1 MVLSQPVTPRPD
13 GKPDGHASPVAPRP
27 QLSRA
32 AHEQMLAELVEGAPD
47 AMLVVAPDGAV
58 IFVNRQAE
66 ALFGYPRTELIGQR
80 IELLVPEVLRGRHLI
95 DRQRYAQTPS
105 VRPMGAGR
113 SLLARRRDGSE
124 FPVEI
129 SLAPLPFADGAAFTA
144 VVRDVTARAE
154 LEAELVRLA
163 VHDTLTG
170 LPNRALLRDRLRTTL
185 ARSRRRGHVIAVVF
199 ADVDDLKWI
208 NDSLGHEAGDRLICA
223 VGERMLSVLRPGD
236 TVARIGGDEF
246 VVVLEEITGAA
257 AALSL
262 VDRLLEAVRAPLQ
275 LAERELRPTL
285 SAGITL
291 STAES
296 EADQLVREA
305 DDAMYRAKR
314 NGKDQVEVFR
324 QEWQADVLRELDL
337 GVALAA
343 DVQREKVG
351 VRYQPLIDLGTG
363 NTWGVEALLRWMPH
377 GELIAA
383 QDVVHLAQRT
393 RQMLALDRVVLDTA
407 TRSIAGLA
415 VADGLRVGVNISWAH
430 LESKDV
436 LRTITTSLE
445 KSHLPPGALWLELT
459 EGEYLARDDA
469 PAILAAIRNMGVA
482 AAIDDFG
489 VGFSSLA
496 RLRDLP
502 VNLLKIDKSF
512 IHDIDRDVRNQALVA
527 AVVDVAHAFD
537 LDVVAE
543 GVERQA
549 QLTMIRRLGC
559 DIGQGYYWAPA
570 LTETE
575 LKNWLV
581 SPR

>member
-80 IELLVPEVLRGRHLI
+80 IELLVPEVLHRRHLI

-170 LPNRALLRDRLRTTL
+170 LRTCAASGSAAGQL
-185 ARSRRRGHVIAVVF
+185 ARSRRRGHAIAVVF

-257 AALSL
+257 AAPSL
-262 VDRLLEAVRAPLQ
+262 VDRLLEAVRRRYSSPNASYDPL
-275 LAERELRPTL
+275 
-285 SAGITL
+285 
-291 STAES
+291 
-296 EADQLVREA
+296 
-305 DDAMYRAKR
+305 
-314 NGKDQVEVFR
+314 
-324 QEWQADVLRELDL
+324 
-337 GVALAA
+337 
-343 DVQREKVG
+343 
-351 VRYQPLIDLGTG
+351 
-363 NTWGVEALLRWMPH
+363 
-377 GELIAA
+377 
-383 QDVVHLAQRT
+383 
-393 RQMLALDRVVLDTA
+393 
-407 TRSIAGLA
+407 
-415 VADGLRVGVNISWAH
+415 
-430 LESKDV
+430 
-436 LRTITTSLE
+436 
-445 KSHLPPGALWLELT
+445 
-459 EGEYLARDDA
+459 
-469 PAILAAIRNMGVA
+469 
-482 AAIDDFG
+482 
-489 VGFSSLA
+489 
-496 RLRDLP
+496 
-502 VNLLKIDKSF
+502 
-512 IHDIDRDVRNQALVA
+512 
-527 AVVDVAHAFD
+527 
-537 LDVVAE
+537 
-543 GVERQA
+543 
-549 QLTMIRRLGC
+549 
-559 DIGQGYYWAPA
+559 
-570 LTETE
+570 
-575 LKNWLV
+575 
-581 SPR
+581 

>member
-1 MVLSQPVTPRPD
+1 M
-13 GKPDGHASPVAPRP
+13 
-27 QLSRA
+27 
-32 AHEQMLAELVEGAPD
+32 
-47 AMLVVAPDGAV
+47 
-58 IFVNRQAE
+58 
-66 ALFGYPRTELIGQR
+66 
-80 IELLVPEVLRGRHLI
+80 
-95 DRQRYAQTPS
+95 
-105 VRPMGAGR
+105 
-113 SLLARRRDGSE
+113 
-124 FPVEI
+124 
-129 SLAPLPFADGAAFTA
+129 
-144 VVRDVTARAE
+144 
-154 LEAELVRLA
+154 
-163 VHDTLTG
+163 
-170 LPNRALLRDRLRTTL
+170 
-185 ARSRRRGHVIAVVF
+185 
-199 ADVDDLKWI
+199 
-208 NDSLGHEAGDRLICA
+208 
-223 VGERMLSVLRPGD
+223 
-236 TVARIGGDEF
+236 
-246 VVVLEEITGAA
+246 
-257 AALSL
+257 
-262 VDRLLEAVRAPLQ
+262 
-275 LAERELRPTL
+275 

-305 DDAMYRAKR
+305 DAMYRAKR

-324 QEWQADVLRELDL
+324 QEWQADMLRELDL

-482 AAIDDFG
+482 AAIDHFG
-489 VGFSSLA
+489 VGFSSFA

-559 DIGQGYYWAPA
+559 DIGQATTA
-570 LTETE
+570 ARR
-575 LKNWLV
+575 
-581 SPR
+581 SPRPS